1 MKSYKTN
8 GKMQE
13 RLLKEIRDVLLRM
26 EERLKVIEESVKIE
40 KPKKQLLND

>member
-1 MKSYKTN
+1 MAWGNEKIFEDRFDKIY
-8 GKMQE
+8 E
-13 RLLKEIRDVLLRM
+13 VLVRM